1 MESLNFKIEYD
12 VELLPTERRD
22 GPPEANDIKNFVEEK
37 GPEKRMNMVITYDSP
52 EIAKAR
58 RLALYN
64 KCKRQK
70 WDSHIKLYRR
80 KNVVVIDRK
89 IEEKHDERE

>member
-12 VELLPTERRD
+12 VDLLPTERRN
-22 GPPEANDIKNFVEEK
+22 GPPEAKDIKDFVEEK
-37 GPEKRMNMVITYDSP
+37 GPQKRMNMVITYDSP

-70 WDSHIKLYRR
+70 WDNRIKLYRR
-80 KNVVVIDRK
+80 KNVIVI
-89 IEEKHDERE
+89 ERNMEGKYD